1 MADTVLPPPAEQVRP
16 WYSAGPRAAESETWQ
31 SLAVSLPDDP
41 SIPVDVT
48 PLVAAHFDFQDVSYY
63 SLKAWLQWTEEDN
76 PIVCI
81 SSITGCIKLIMLAH
95 PIFSGAF

>member
-1 MADTVLPPPAEQVRP
+1 MSVITPPDQPCLGTCCSEHVAFTSSIPAMADTFLPPPAEQVRP

-48 PLVAAHFDFQDVSYY
+48 PLVAAHFDFQDVSY
-63 SLKAWLQWTEEDN
+63 
-76 PIVCI
+76 
-81 SSITGCIKLIMLAH
+81 
-95 PIFSGAF
+95 